1 MYRPNLLKKRLLSGG
16 KVLGCWATLGHAG
29 VCEILALAGY
39 DFLLVDQEHGIG
51 EPSALVPILQ
61 AISATPCTAVIRV
74 PANDPVY
81 LKRVLDIGVEAVMI
95 PGVDTVDDAK
105 AAVAACRYPPQG
117 RRGSATG
124 SIRAANY
131 GLISADYAKTAAD
144 NTLIICQIESAKA
157 VDNVDAIGAVEGVDV
172 LFLGPNDLSG
182 SIGKLGQFTDPQ
194 VLELLARAE
203 TGMKRTAKAMGAI
216 PHAGRTWQQ
225 LLEAGYAMMTCAS
238 DAARLRVSPEVTEF
252 RAKYG

>member
-1 MYRPNLLKKRLLSGG
+1 MYRPNALKKRLKNGG
-16 KVLGCWATLGHAG
+16 KVLGCWATLGHPH

-51 EPSALVPILQ
+51 EPSMLIPILQ
-61 AISATPCTAVIRV
+61 AVSATPVTVVVRV

-81 LKRVLDIGVEAVMI
+81 LKRVLDAGAEAVMI
-95 PGVDTVDDAK
+95 PGIDTVEHAR
-105 AAVAACRYPPQG
+105 AAVAACRYPPHG

-131 GLISADYAKTAAD
+131 GMLGADYARTAAD
-144 NTLIICQIESAKA
+144 NTLIICQIESATA
-157 VDNVDAIGAVEGVDV
+157 VDNVEAIGAVEGVDV

-182 SIGKLGQFTDPQ
+182 SIGKLGEFNDPK
-194 VLELLARAE
+194 VADLLARAE
-203 TGMKRTAKAMGAI
+203 TGMKRTGKALGAI
-216 PHAGRTWQQ
+216 PHAGRSWQQ
-225 LLEAGYAMMTCAS
+225 LLEAGYAMMTCTS
-238 DAARLRVSPEVTEF
+238 DARLLRESPEMKEF

>member
-1 MYRPNLLKKRLLSGG
+1 MYRPNALKKRLLSGG
-16 KVLGCWATLGHAG
+16 KVLGCWATLGHPH

-51 EPSALVPILQ
+51 EPSMLVPILQ
-61 AISATPCTAVIRV
+61 AMSATPCTAVVRV

-81 LKRVLDIGVEAVMI
+81 LKRVLDVGVEAVMI
-95 PGVDTVDDAK
+95 PGIDTVEQAK
-105 AAVAACRYPPQG
+105 AAVAACRYPPKG

-131 GLISADYAKTAAD
+131 GMISADYAKTATD
-144 NTLIICQIESAKA
+144 NTLVICQIESATA
-157 VDNVDAIGAVEGVDV
+157 VDNVEAIGAVEGVDL

-182 SIGKLGQFTDPQ
+182 SIGKLGEFNDPK
-194 VLELLARAE
+194 VVDLLARAE
-203 TGMKRTAKAMGAI
+203 AGMKRTGKIMGAI

-225 LLEAGYAMMTCAS
+225 LLEAGYAMMTCTS
-238 DAARLRVSPEVTEF
+238 DARLLRESPEMKEF

>member
-1 MYRPNLLKKRLLSGG
+1 MYRPNSLKKRLLDGG
-16 KVLGCWATLGHAG
+16 KTLGCWATLGHAH

-61 AISATPCTAVIRV
+61 AISATPCTAVVRV
-74 PANDPVY
+74 PSNDPVY
-81 LKRVLDIGVEAVMI
+81 LKRVLDAGAEAVMI
-95 PGVDTVDDAK
+95 PGIDTVEDAK
-105 AAVAACRYPPQG
+105 AAVAACRYPPKG

-131 GLISADYAKTAAD
+131 GLLGPDYARTAAT
-144 NTLIICQIESAKA
+144 NTLVICQIESATA
-157 VDNVDAIGAVEGVDV
+157 VANVDAIGAVDGVDL

-182 SIGKLGQFTDPQ
+182 SIGRLGEFKHPEVVD
-194 VLELLARAE
+194 LLARAE
-203 TGMKRTAKAMGAI
+203 AGMKRTGKPMGAI

-225 LLEAGYAMMTCAS
+225 LLETGYAMLTCAS
-238 DAARLRVSPEVTEF
+238 DAGRLRESAEVREF